1 MLTRE
6 DTIANISSYYKVN
19 PQQTSKVV
27 KKYNNEYKTYK
38 FKRQQDI
45 NQIFPENMGEYLH
58 IDEVALSKGE
68 LYTFVTNPEGRGKEG
83 TMVAIIEGTK
93 ADDIAEVLDRLSLY
107 RRKQVKAVASDM
119 APNMQAALRRSF
131 PNALIV
137 IDRFHVVKL
146 IIEAL
151 QAQRIK
157 YRWQV
162 IEQENERMKFCREE
176 NITYKI
182 RTYPNGDTEKQLLA
196 RSTYLLF
203 KSSDKWTR
211 SQKIRAAILFENYP
225 RLKVLYEHSMAF
237 RNIYNEVSP
246 EKAQL
251 RLEQWIDKSCR
262 LRENVFHTAAG
273 SVRNHMTNILN
284 YFKIKLTN
292 AFAESFNSKIKRFR
306 FNLRG
311 VSDPIF
317 FHFRLI
323 KLFA

>member
-1 MLTRE
+1 M
-6 DTIANISSYYKVN
+6 N

-27 KKYNNEYKTYK
+27 KKYNDEYKIYK
-38 FKRQQDI
+38 FRRQQDI
-45 NQIFPENMGEYLH
+45 NQIFPENMGVYLH

-68 LYTFVTNPEGRGKEG
+68 LYTFVTNPEGRGKGG
-83 TMVAIIEGTK
+83 TIVAIIQGTK
-93 ADDIAEVLDRLSLY
+93 AKDIAEVLDMLCLY

-131 PNALIV
+131 TNAIIV

-151 QAQRIK
+151 QTQRIK

-162 IEQENERMKFCREE
+162 IEQENKRLKFCREE
-176 NITYKI
+176 NYSYKI
-182 RTYPNGDTEKQLLA
+182 RTYQNGDTEKQLLA

-203 KSSDKWTR
+203 KSQDKWTEN
-211 SQKIRAAILFENYP
+211 QEIRAAILFDNYP
-225 RLKVLYEHSMAF
+225 RLKVLYEHTMAF
-237 RNIYNEVSP
+237 RNIYTEVSP

-251 RLEQWIDKSCR
+251 RLEHWIEKSFR
-262 LRENVFHTAAG
+262 LREDVFHTAAG

-284 YFKIKLTN
+284 YFTVKLTN

-311 VSDPIF
+311 VSDKIF
-317 FHFRLI
+317 FHYRLI